1 MASTKK
7 YYWLKLKEDFF
18 RDKRIK
24 KLRRLAGGDTYTII
38 YLKMQLLSI
47 KNEGKLIFE
56 GVEENFVEELALE
69 IDEEPDNVKMTVAFL
84 ISNKLI
90 EETDEDEYMLPQAV
104 ESIGSESSSAARV
117 RKHRAKKKKEL
128 PAPENAG
135 ALPGENTQVLQCN
148 ASVTKSNT
156 ELELEKETELEKEK
170 EKEKEKETDLQ
181 TNPPQEEEF
190 TDQEKDH
197 IELIKNHF
205 VSWQVSNHKL
215 LFIYN
220 LAREQ
225 IPFELGMSQYEY
237 DIRIY
242 DGLQKLTMK
251 AKAENV
257 KYIYAWMQKLIPLT
271 DF

>member
-18 RDKRIK
+18 RDKKIK
-24 KLRRLAGGDTYTII
+24 KLRRIAGGDTFTII
-38 YLKMQLLSI
+38 YLKMQLLSL
-47 KNEGKLIFE
+47 KREGKLLYE

-84 ISNKLI
+84 LSNRLI
-90 EETDEDEYMLPQAV
+90 EEIDEDEYMLPQAV
-104 ESIGSESSSAARV
+104 ESMGSESSSAARM
-117 RKHRAKKKKEL
+117 RKHRANKKKEL
-128 PAPENAG
+128 PTPENAG
-135 ALPGENTQVLQCN
+135 ALPGENTQVSQCD
-148 ASVTKSNT
+148 AQVTKSDT
-156 ELELEKETELEKEK
+156 ELEKETEQ

-181 TNPPQEEEF
+181 TNPPQEEEL
-190 TDQEKDH
+190 TDEEKDH
-197 IELIKNHF
+197 IELIRNHF
-205 VSWQVSNHKL
+205 ASWQVSDYKL

-225 IPFELGMSQYEY
+225 IPFEFGMTPYEY
-237 DIRIY
+237 DIRVY

-257 KYIYAWMQKLIPLT
+257 KHIYAWMQKLIPLT